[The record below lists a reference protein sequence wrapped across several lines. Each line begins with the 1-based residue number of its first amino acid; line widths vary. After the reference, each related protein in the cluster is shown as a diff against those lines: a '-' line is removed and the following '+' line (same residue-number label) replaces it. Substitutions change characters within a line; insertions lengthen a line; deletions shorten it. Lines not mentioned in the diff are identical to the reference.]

1 MLAQKAFARIQQIHK
16 DSKPLKRGT
25 NPEEINVRKSQLSF
39 LTLIFLFAIPVA
51 AQQSES
57 RVALNQSATASDTG
71 GAPAIEAALATQ
83 VLNGAEDSPVT
94 NIKLVVKNVGG
105 VFYTYVTGWATFY
118 DSAGVRCGE
127 GLFKVDALAVGE
139 SAATDAPGLRLRCSP
154 STWRIVA
161 TNLLTRTGDVAKP
174 GESAPSSEAER
185 PAPTNFVITIDGE
198 EHPIQLNNPIVLQM
212 GNRERKIVLR
222 SAP

>member
-1 MLAQKAFARIQQIHK
+1 M
-16 DSKPLKRGT
+16 
-25 NPEEINVRKSQLSF
+25 RKSQLSL
-39 LTLIFLFAIPVA
+39 LTLFFLIVVPVA

-57 RVALNQSATASDTG
+57 RAALNQPATAANTG
-71 GAPAIEAALATQ
+71 GSPAIEATLLTQ
-83 VLNGAEDSPVT
+83 VLNGADDSPVT
-94 NIKLVVKNVGG
+94 NIKLVVKNVSG
-105 VFYTYVTGWATFY
+105 VFYTYVTGWTTFY

-161 TNLLTRTGDVAKP
+161 TNLLTRAGDVAKP
-174 GESAPSSEAER
+174 GESAPSSEGER
-185 PAPTNFVITIDGE
+185 PAPVNFIISIDGE

-212 GNRERKIVLR
+212 GNRERRIVLR

>member
-1 MLAQKAFARIQQIHK
+1 
-16 DSKPLKRGT
+16 
-25 NPEEINVRKSQLSF
+25 VRKSQLSL
-39 LTLIFLFAIPVA
+39 LTLFFLIAVPVA

-57 RVALNQSATASDTG
+57 RVALNQPATAADTG
-71 GAPAIEAALATQ
+71 GTPAIEATLMTQ
-83 VLNGAEDSPVT
+83 VLNGADDSPVT

-105 VFYTYVTGWATFY
+105 VFYTYITGWATFY

-161 TNLLTRTGDVAKP
+161 TNLLTRTGDIAKP
-174 GESAPSSEAER
+174 GESTSSDSER
-185 PAPTNFVITIDGE
+185 PAPTNFVISIDGE
-198 EHPIQLNNPIVLQM
+198 EYPIQLNNPMVLRIANENRRIVLKQ
-212 GNRERKIVLR
+212 I
-222 SAP
+222 P